1 MNIVMFHSGKSL
13 PVFLGDCLKQLRLFN
28 PDIPVY
34 FLINREH
41 LTNPVFNLYNI
52 TTVDMSKYV
61 SNDVYTFDALYGRG
75 RDDFWTITT
84 TRLMYVENFIFSN
97 SMQDVYH
104 FENDVLLYADIKKM
118 HPVFVKLY
126 KDLAITVGGPDK
138 CMTGFMFI
146 KRALPLRR
154 MTYFFVQ
161 LLKSNSIH
169 KIRKQYKVD
178 MVNEMTLM
186 RIYSKEYPELM
197 KFLPILPFGDYSEN
211 YDEFNSVFDPA
222 SYGQYVG
229 GTMNGVPGAKPQ
241 DHYIGRLLEQHP
253 DYTVVWKQEKQGR
266 VPYFKYDGQE
276 VKINNLHIHSKNLN
290 LYVS

>member
-1 MNIVMFHSGKSL
+1 
-13 PVFLGDCLKQLRLFN
+13 
-28 PDIPVY
+28 
-34 FLINREH
+34 
-41 LTNPVFNLYNI
+41 
-52 TTVDMSKYV
+52 
-61 SNDVYTFDALYGRG
+61 
-75 RDDFWTITT
+75 
-84 TRLMYVENFIFSN
+84 
-97 SMQDVYH
+97 
-104 FENDVLLYADIKKM
+104 
-118 HPVFVKLY
+118 
-126 KDLAITVGGPDK
+126 
-138 CMTGFMFI
+138 
-146 KRALPLRR
+146 
-154 MTYFFVQ
+154 
-161 LLKSNSIH
+161 
-169 KIRKQYKVD
+169 

-211 YDEFNSVFDPA
+211 YDEFNSLFDPA